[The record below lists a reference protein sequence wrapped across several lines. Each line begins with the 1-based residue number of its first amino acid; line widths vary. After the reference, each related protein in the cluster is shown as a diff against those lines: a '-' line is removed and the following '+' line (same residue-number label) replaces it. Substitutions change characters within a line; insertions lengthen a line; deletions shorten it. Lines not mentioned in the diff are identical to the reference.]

1 MTFDNEQELQ
11 EEVTEQLINDVSA
24 DEVDFEQSEQE
35 QSSVTPVAET
45 DEEKPKKVKP

>member
-35 QSSVTPVAET
+35 QTSVTPVAET
-45 DEEKPKKVKP
+45 GEEKPKKV